1 MGDAV
6 FVGLGTVINVAAI
19 LIGSTLGIFAGAK
32 FKEHTRDLV
41 TTVLGFVT
49 LLAATDALKQLWN
62 KNFADQLPKG
72 WALLTILASLLIG
85 ALIGSAFGI
94 ENRLEIVGLKL
105 KNRFDPNGA
114 SPFVDGFV
122 SASLLFVIGPM
133 AILGS
138 ISDGMGSG
146 IDQLVLKSILDG
158 ITSIAFAA
166 SLGWGVAVSAL
177 PVGIYQFAW
186 TGVGFGLGAIL
197 PEYQILAMT
206 ATGGILLLGISL
218 RMLKIKMV
226 PVGNLLPALFLA
238 PLIAG
243 ALHVFA

>member
-1 MGDAV
+1 M
-6 FVGLGTVINVAAI
+6 FVGLGTVINVFAI
-19 LIGSTLGIFAGAK
+19 LAGSTLGIFAGAR
-32 FKEHTRDLV
+32 FKEATRDLV
-41 TTVLGFVT
+41 TSVLGFVT
-49 LLAATDALKQLWN
+49 LLAAADAIKQLWN
-62 KNFADQLPKG
+62 SDFTNQLPKG
-72 WALLTILASLLIG
+72 WAVLTILASLLIG
-85 ALIGSAFGI
+85 ALIGNTLGI
-94 ENRLEIVGLKL
+94 ENRLEILGTRL

-166 SLGWGVAVSAL
+166 TLGWGVAVSAL
-177 PVGIYQFAW
+177 PVGIYQFSW
-186 TGVGFGLGAIL
+186 TAVGFVLGAIL
-197 PEYQILAMT
+197 PEYQVLAMT

-218 RMLKIKMV
+218 RMLKIKQV

-238 PLIAG
+238 PVIAG
-243 ALHVFA
+243 ALHIFA

>member
-1 MGDAV
+1 M

-19 LIGSTLGIFAGAK
+19 LIGSGLGIFAGAK
-32 FKEHTRDLV
+32 FKEETRDLV

-49 LLAATDALKQLWN
+49 LLAAADAIRQLWN
-62 KNFADQLPKG
+62 KNLTEQLPKG
-72 WALLTILASLLIG
+72 WAVLTILASLLIG
-85 ALIGSAFGI
+85 SLLGNALGI
-94 ENRLEIVGLKL
+94 ERRLEIVGIKL
-105 KNRFDPNGA
+105 KSKFDPNGS

-138 ISDGMGSG
+138 ISDGMGTG
-146 IDQLVLKSILDG
+146 IDQLILKSILDG
-158 ITSIAFAA
+158 VTSIAFAA

-177 PVGIYQFAW
+177 PVGIYQLAW
-186 TGVGFGLGAIL
+186 TVIGFVLGAVL

-206 ATGGILLLGISL
+206 ATGGILLLGIAF
-218 RMLKIKMV
+218 RMLKLKMI

-238 PLIAG
+238 PIIAG
-243 ALHVFA
+243 VLHQFA

>member
-1 MGDAV
+1 M
-6 FVGLGTVINVAAI
+6 FVGLGTVINVFAI
-19 LIGSTLGIFAGAK
+19 LAGSALGILAGAK
-32 FKEHTRDLV
+32 FKEETRDLV
-41 TTVLGFVT
+41 TSVLGFVT
-49 LLAATDALKQLWN
+49 LLAAADAIKQLWN
-62 KNFADQLPKG
+62 SDFTNQLPKG
-72 WALLTILASLLIG
+72 WAVLTILASLLIG
-85 ALIGSAFGI
+85 ALIGNTLGI
-94 ENRLEIVGLKL
+94 EKRLEILGTRL

-166 SLGWGVAVSAL
+166 TLGWGVAVSAL
-177 PVGIYQFAW
+177 PVGIYQFSW
-186 TGVGFGLGAIL
+186 TAVGFVLGAIL
-197 PEYQILAMT
+197 PDYQVLAMT

-218 RMLKIKMV
+218 RMLKIKQV

-238 PLIAG
+238 PVIAG
-243 ALHVFA
+243 ALHIFA

>member
-1 MGDAV
+1 
-6 FVGLGTVINVAAI
+6 
-19 LIGSTLGIFAGAK
+19 
-32 FKEHTRDLV
+32 
-41 TTVLGFVT
+41 LGFVT
-49 LLAATDALKQLWN
+49 LLAAADALKQLWN

-72 WALLTILASLLIG
+72 WALFTILASLLIG
-85 ALIGSAFGI
+85 ALIGSALGI
-94 ENRLEIVGLKL
+94 ENKLEIVGLKL

>member
-1 MGDAV
+1 
-6 FVGLGTVINVAAI
+6 
-19 LIGSTLGIFAGAK
+19 
-32 FKEHTRDLV
+32 
-41 TTVLGFVT
+41 
-49 LLAATDALKQLWN
+49 LLAAADALKQLWN
-62 KNFADQLPKG
+62 RNFSEQLPQG
-72 WALLTILASLLIG
+72 WAVLTILASLLIG
-85 ALIGSAFGI
+85 ALIGSALGI
-94 ENRLEIVGLKL
+94 ENKLEVVGLKL

-243 ALHVFA
+243 ALHIFA

>member
-1 MGDAV
+1 MEV
-6 FVGLGTVINVAAI
+6 
-19 LIGSTLGIFAGAK
+19 
-32 FKEHTRDLV
+32 
-41 TTVLGFVT
+41 
-49 LLAATDALKQLWN
+49 
-62 KNFADQLPKG
+62 
-72 WALLTILASLLIG
+72 
-85 ALIGSAFGI
+85 
-94 ENRLEIVGLKL
+94 VGLKL

-243 ALHVFA
+243 ALHIFA

>member
-1 MGDAV
+1 M
-6 FVGLGTVINVAAI
+6 FVGLGTVINVLAI
-19 LIGSTLGIFAGAK
+19 LLGSALGIYAGAK
-32 FKEHTRDLV
+32 FREETRDLV

-49 LLAATDALKQLWN
+49 LLAAGDAIKQLWN
-62 KNFADQLPKG
+62 RDFTNQLPKG
-72 WALLTILASLLIG
+72 WAVLTILAALLLG
-85 ALIGSAFGI
+85 ALIGNALGI
-94 ENRLEIVGLKL
+94 EKSLEKLGLNL
-105 KNRFDPNGA
+105 KAKFDPNGS

-166 SLGWGVAVSAL
+166 TLGWGVAVSAL

-186 TGVGFGLGAIL
+186 TAVGFLLGAIL
-197 PEYQILAMT
+197 PDYQILAMT

-218 RMLKIKMV
+218 RMLKIKQV

-238 PLIAG
+238 PVIAG
-243 ALHVFA
+243 ALHLFA